1 MLAPVFAGNI
11 NQLVLRLEPYVQQLR
26 ARRGLISEFVN
37 PKYRD
42 DTRTA
47 FKSATRLECMMQ
59 VGSGCRVSRWHC
71 NVLEEKCSVIHHL
84 QCSCCERGKS
94 RGLVITGTVLVYT
107 ICKAALVPVLH
118 ILSYAC
124 SLTCTA

>member
-1 MLAPVFAGNI
+1 MAACQLVAVVDRCALVFAGNI
-11 NQLVLRLEPYVQQLR
+11 NQLVLRLEPYVQQLK

-59 VGSGCRVSRWHC
+59 VGVGCRVSRWHG
-71 NVLEEKCSVIHHL
+71 N
-84 QCSCCERGKS
+84 
-94 RGLVITGTVLVYT
+94 
-107 ICKAALVPVLH
+107 AL
-118 ILSYAC
+118 
-124 SLTCTA
+124 

>member
-1 MLAPVFAGNI
+1 MAWSCMLAVPASPSSAPMAACQPVTAIDMCALVCAGNI

-42 DTRTA
+42 DARTA

-59 VGSGCRVSRWHC
+59 VGLGCRV
-71 NVLEEKCSVIHHL
+71 
-84 QCSCCERGKS
+84 
-94 RGLVITGTVLVYT
+94 
-107 ICKAALVPVLH
+107 
-118 ILSYAC
+118 
-124 SLTCTA
+124 